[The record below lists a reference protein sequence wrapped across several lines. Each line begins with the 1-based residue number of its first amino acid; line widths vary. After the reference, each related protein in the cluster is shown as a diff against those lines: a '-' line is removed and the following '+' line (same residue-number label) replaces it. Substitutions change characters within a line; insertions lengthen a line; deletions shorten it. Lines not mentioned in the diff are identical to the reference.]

1 MNPTLARKKAA
12 ANLGTALH
20 ARHQALA
27 LAVGEDE
34 ISKAA
39 VDLGKLFNDN
49 IEFIIWLLKHHG
61 GLNPVPYQPRR
72 LPVASPGTPPA
83 IGSVSTGN
91 TVLPVTPGAL
101 LGN

>member
-27 LAVGEDE
+27 LAVGEEE
-34 ISKAA
+34 ISAAA
-39 VDLGKLFNDN
+39 VELGKLFNDN
-49 IEFIIWLLKHHG
+49 IEFVIWVLKHHG
-61 GLNPVPYQPRR
+61 GLNPAPFQPRR
-72 LPVASPGTPPA
+72 SMAAPHPATPP
-83 IGSVSTGN
+83 
-91 TVLPVTPGAL
+91 AL

>member
-1 MNPTLARKKAA
+1 MNKTLARKQAA
-12 ANLGTALH
+12 AKLGTALH

-27 LAVGEDE
+27 LAVGEEE
-34 ISKAA
+34 IGKAA

-61 GLNPVPYQPRR
+61 GLNPIPYEPRR
-72 LPVASPGTPPA
+72 PAAAPPA

-91 TVLPVTPGAL
+91 TVLPVTPAAL
-101 LGN
+101 LGH

>member
-34 ISKAA
+34 VTESA
-39 VDLGKLFNDN
+39 VLLGKLFNDN
-49 IEFIIWLLKHHG
+49 IEFIIWVLKHHG
-61 GLNPVPYQPRR
+61 GLNPTPFQPPRVMTA
-72 LPVASPGTPPA
+72 PPATPP
-83 IGSVSTGN
+83 V
-91 TVLPVTPGAL
+91 L

>member
-1 MNPTLARKKAA
+1 MNKTLARKQAA
-12 ANLGTALH
+12 AKLGTALH

-61 GLNPVPYQPRR
+61 GLNPIPYEPRR
-72 LPVASPGTPPA
+72 PAAAPV
-83 IGSVSTGN
+83 
-91 TVLPVTPGAL
+91 PVTPAAL
-101 LGN
+101 LGR